1 MQIKKNFNSFFSL
14 LSVLIIVGF
23 LKNEKRIIE
32 PEEDWVGSITYSL
45 MKNDEGDTT
54 MQDVRS
60 EWKFYQR
67 TDMLIIVKG
76 KNKGVGHITNKI
88 DNWQQIT
95 SPFVKEMKQVQI
107 TTAKEKGEGQGEV
120 EVWVEMDKVAGTYW
134 IKTDGPEFEVERK
147 TRIWS
152 NIIAMGGGDQPEGVT
167 HNTNPGIPITIPD
180 QRIPDPKI
188 GKNPNVLS
196 GSYVIY
202 SDRTK
207 KVLVSWSLR
216 KKCPPWNNPLTQQ
229 NISTL
234 EPKTK
239 AAAARF
245 IQRVNDELCIKLKV
259 ASAYRTK
266 DEQDALYAIGRD
278 KNGKKI
284 GKTFTNAKGGQSKH
298 NSRTAIDV
306 YYATDTG
313 IDLDTVLAPEI
324 VEIARQEGF
333 SWGGNWSDPDYPH
346 FEMNP

>member
-1 MQIKKNFNSFFSL
+1 MRYRKNYNILFSILPFLVISFFMN
-14 LSVLIIVGF
+14 
-23 LKNEKRIIE
+23 KEKHTAE

-45 MKNDEGDTT
+45 MYNNEGDTIE
-54 MQDVRS
+54 QDVRS

-88 DNWQQIT
+88 DNWQRIT
-95 SPFVKEMKQVQI
+95 SPFVKEMKSIQI

-120 EVWVEMDKVAGTYW
+120 EVWVEMDKQAGTYW
-134 IKTDGPEFEVERK
+134 IKTDGPEYDVERK
-147 TRIWS
+147 ARIWS
-152 NIIAMGGGDQPEGVT
+152 NIIEMGGGDQPEGVSQYS
-167 HNTNPGIPITIPD
+167 NPGVPITIPD
-180 QRIPDPKI
+180 QKI
-188 GKNPNVLS
+188 GKNPNVLT
-196 GSYVIY
+196 GAYVIY
-202 SDRTK
+202 SDKTK
-207 KVLVSWSLR
+207 RVLVSWSLR
-216 KKCPPWNNPLTQQ
+216 KKCPPWTNPLTQQ

-234 EPKTK
+234 EPKVK
-239 AAAARF
+239 AAAIRF

-284 GKTFTNAKGGQSKH
+284 GKTVTNAKGGQSKH

-313 IDLDTVLAPEI
+313 IDLDAVLAPEI

-333 SWGGNWSDPDYPH
+333 SWGGYWSDPDYPH